1 MHNLILWL
9 MGDTVGRQMIAGWNW
24 LWQLPPEPATGTGKT
39 SDDITLEHATQ
50 LLGSIAL
57 RVTQMQKVVN
67 RVRSLA

>member
-1 MHNLILWL
+1 MSNLILWL

-24 LWQLPPEPATGTGKT
+24 LWQMLPEPASDTGKT

-57 RVTQMQKVVN
+57 RVTQMQRVVD
-67 RVRSLA
+67 RI